1 MNDGD
6 SDLSYINEY
15 ISCMS
20 NKSANF
26 REYDIYSFGSI
37 VYSFFSKKQFPME
50 IYDSNNRKESLSF
63 LEEFRMQENEIP
75 PLIRDI
81 IKACWE
87 EQFQRRPPFDEICH
101 LFIEYL
107 KELEIN

>member
-6 SDLSYINEY
+6 SDLCIKNEY

-37 VYSFFSKKQFPME
+37 VYSFFSKQEFPMQ

-63 LEEFRMQENEIP
+63 LEEFEMREKNIP
-75 PLIRDI
+75 ELIRDI

-87 EQFQRRPPFDEICH
+87 EQYQKRPPFEEICH

-107 KELEIN
+107 KEVEIN